1 LYGLAAAPMLSKI
14 LQFLDESEANEGQE
28 EVEHIEAEARP
39 DQGTSKGKEK
49 EEENVEDEEEEDVDE
64 EDEEDEE
71 EETVDDFAMALARV
85 IYSRQHDQQAKEKL
99 GDVYML
105 LGDVSLES
113 GKMVIFYVDRMV
125 TF

>member
-1 LYGLAAAPMLSKI
+1 MLSKI

-71 EETVDDFAMALARV
+71 EETVDDFAMAWEILDLARV